1 MGLTNL
7 FSLKIKTEEFDAVAK
22 KPVLLKSL
30 RKLTLHPG
38 SGMNH
43 ELDHLTESA
52 ETRSVNAKVLLAYK
66 NKKLVAWALLSREKS
81 DFCFARHYHG
91 YEPSQGALFEV
102 FVAHDYRK
110 QGIGSALLKAA
121 RRKAGSARLC
131 VAPWDYQSTR
141 FYQNFSHY
149 KNVEM

>member
-1 MGLTNL
+1 MSTTD
-7 FSLKIKTEEFDAVAK
+7 FSLKIKTEDFDAVAK
-22 KPVLLKSL
+22 KPALLKSL

-38 SGMNH
+38 SGMNY

-66 NKKLVAWALLSREKS
+66 NKKLVAWALLSKEKS

-91 YEPSQGALFEV
+91 YDPSEGTLFEV